1 MQTAPALYVA
11 PLCPAGHLPLKGERS
26 AVVVSLVKKFATV
39 ASGTLMSRVLGFAR
53 EMLMAASLGTGPIAD
68 AFYAAFLF
76 PNTFRRLFAEGA
88 FNAAFVPLFAK
99 EIEANGVGGAKRFS
113 EEVFGVLF
121 TTLLALTIV
130 MQLSMPLLV
139 RYLIAP
145 GFADQPEKL
154 SVTVTL
160 ATIMFPYLICMS
172 LGAMMAGMLN
182 SLRRYFAAAIA
193 PVFLNIIL
201 IGVLAYAW
209 YAGMDGPAAG
219 YALAWGVLAAGLVQ
233 LAIVW
238 VAVRR
243 AGVSIGFR
251 WPRLTANVK
260 RLLWLALPA
269 AITGGITQ
277 INTLIGT
284 AIASGQQ
291 GAVSSLT
298 LADRIYQLP
307 LGVVGIAVAI
317 VLLPELA
324 RALKAGNP
332 TEASNLQNRSVEFT
346 LFLTL
351 PAAAALLTMSEPI
364 IRVLYERGAFTPD
377 DTVLVSSILAI
388 FGLGL
393 PAFVLIKAF
402 TPGYFAREDTKT
414 PMIFAAISVAVNIA
428 VALTLF
434 PSMGAPG
441 IATAAAVAGWVN
453 AALLFGMLI
462 RRGHWGSDRPLMTRI
477 PRLVLAA
484 AIMGAAI
491 WFALGYLAPYLSS
504 QAPLHTQAAALG
516 LLIAAA
522 AIVYFALAF
531 GIGGADIGMIRRN
544 IRRGGGAGPAPL
556 DSE

>member
-1 MQTAPALYVA
+1 M
-11 PLCPAGHLPLKGERS
+11 
-26 AVVVSLVKKFATV
+26 SLIRKFATV
-39 ASGTLMSRVLGFAR
+39 ASGTLMSRLLGFTR
-53 EMLMAASLGTGPIAD
+53 EMLMAAAVGTGPIAD
-68 AFYAAFLF
+68 AFYAAFQF

-99 EIEANGVGGAKRFS
+99 EIEANGVDGAKRFS

-121 TTLLALTIV
+121 TVLLALTIV
-130 MQLSMPLLV
+130 MELSMPLLV
-139 RYLIAP
+139 RYAIAP
-145 GFADQPEKL
+145 GFSDQPEKL
-154 SVTVTL
+154 AVTVSL

-193 PVFLNIIL
+193 PVFLNVIL

-209 YAGMDGPAAG
+209 YEGKDGPAVG
-219 YALAWGVLAAGLVQ
+219 YALAWGVLAAGIVQ

-238 VAVRR
+238 IAVRH
-243 AGVSIGFR
+243 AGVSIGLR
-251 WPRLTANVK
+251 RPRLTPNVK

-277 INTLIGT
+277 INQLIGT
-284 AIASGQQ
+284 AIASSRA
-291 GAVSSLT
+291 GAVSSLN
-298 LADRIYQLP
+298 LADRVYQLP

-324 RALKAGNP
+324 RALRAGNA

-364 IRVLYERGAFTPD
+364 VRVLYERGAFTPD
-377 DTVLVSSILAI
+377 DTVLVAKVLAI

-402 TPGYFAREDTKT
+402 TPGYFAREDTRT
-414 PMIFAAISVAVNIA
+414 PMIFAAISVVVN
-428 VALTLF
+428 VSLALWLF

-441 IATAAAVAGWVN
+441 IATASAVAGWVN
-453 AALLFGMLI
+453 AAMLLGVLV
-462 RRGHWGSDRPLMTRI
+462 RRGHWGGDAGLMKRT
-477 PRLVLAA
+477 PRLVVASAIMAA
-484 AIMGAAI
+484 AIWYAAS
-491 WFALGYLAPYLSS
+491 YLEPQLASASPT
-504 QAPLHTQAAALG
+504 HTQAAALG
-516 LLIAAA
+516 AIVLCATVLYFAAA
-522 AIVYFALAF
+522 F
-531 GIGGADIGMIRRN
+531 GLGGADIGMLRRSIRRK
-544 IRRGGGAGPAPL
+544 GGAAAAPP
-556 DSE
+556 DPD

>member
-1 MQTAPALYVA
+1 M
-11 PLCPAGHLPLKGERS
+11 
-26 AVVVSLVKKFATV
+26 SLVKKFATV
-39 ASGTLMSRVLGFAR
+39 ASGTLMSRVLGFTR
-53 EMLMAASLGTGPIAD
+53 EMLMAAAVGTGPVAD
-68 AFYAAFLF
+68 AFYAAFQF

-99 EIEANGVGGAKRFS
+99 EIEANGVDGAKRFS

-121 TTLLALTIV
+121 TVLLTLTIV

-139 RYLIAP
+139 RYAIAP
-145 GFADQPEKL
+145 GFADDPEKL
-154 SVTVTL
+154 SVTISL

-209 YAGMDGPAAG
+209 HQGMDGPAVG

-238 VAVRR
+238 VAVRH

-251 WPRLTANVK
+251 RPRLTPNVK

-277 INTLIGT
+277 INQLIGT
-284 AIASGQQ
+284 AIASAGE
-291 GAVSSLT
+291 GAVASLN
-298 LADRIYQLP
+298 LADRVYQLP

-324 RALKAGNP
+324 RALKAGNMG
-332 TEASNLQNRSVEFT
+332 EASNLQNRSVEFT

-364 IRVLYERGAFTPD
+364 VRVLYERGAFTAE
-377 DTVLVSSILAI
+377 DTRLVAEILAI

-402 TPGYFAREDTKT
+402 TPGYFAREDTRT
-414 PMIFAAISVAVNIA
+414 PMIFAAISVAVN
-428 VALTLF
+428 VSTALWLF

-441 IATAAAVAGWVN
+441 IATASAVAGWVN
-453 AALLFGMLI
+453 AALLLGVLI
-462 RRGHWGSDRPLMTRI
+462 RRGHWGSDAGLNRRT
-477 PRLVLAA
+477 PRLILASA
-484 AIMGAAI
+484 VMAGAI
-491 WFALGYLAPYLSS
+491 WAAMTYLAPQLSS
-504 QAPLHTQAAALG
+504 AAPIYTQAVTLAAVVAG
-516 LLIAAA
+516 AMVIYFAAA
-522 AIVYFALAF
+522 F
-531 GIGGADIGMIRRN
+531 GLGGADIGMIRRN
-544 IRRGGGAGPAPL
+544 VRRRGGGAAAPA
-556 DSE
+556 DQE